1 MPPDIQGCVFKFV
14 PNNPVLSSVV
24 IKVLKKTFQTH
35 TLPMPLV
42 KQVVERALEQS
53 RTMDMKVES
62 AIFEDKLLAYANQIR
77 PRFIAQLN
85 DLRRQGKKW

>member
-24 IKVLKKTFQTH
+24 IKVLKKTFQSH
-35 TLPMPLV
+35 TLPLPLV

-53 RTMDMKVES
+53 RTMDIKVES
-62 AIFEDKLLAYANQIR
+62 ATFEDKLLAYANQIR